1 MMTQKDQRLL
11 VPLSGYPDEVGVWLS
26 ALQDARQRTLG
37 VLENIEPAWL
47 DFGTPGDVES
57 ISTILYHLAAIEAS
71 WLYEDILQ
79 VPLPGEIELLF
90 PYDVRDENG
99 KLTFV
104 SESMADHLK
113 RLEKVRDY
121 FLHEFLNMTSD
132 HFREIQSLP
141 EYDVSPMYVVHHLL
155 QHEAEHRSQIN
166 AIAMKAK
173 MSRGTSMP
181 EEKP

>member
-1 MMTQKDQRLL
+1 MMNQKEQRLL
-11 VPLSGYPDEVGVWLS
+11 IPLSGYPDEVGIWLS
-26 ALQDARQRTLG
+26 ALQDARKRTLR
-37 VLENIEPAWL
+37 VLERIEPAWL
-47 DFGTPGDVES
+47 DFVAPEDGES

-71 WLYEDILQ
+71 WLYEDVLQ

-104 SESMADHLK
+104 SESMGEHLK
-113 RLEKVRDY
+113 RLEKVRDCL
-121 FLHEFLNMTSD
+121 LHEFLNMTSD

-141 EYDVSPMYVVHHLL
+141 EYDVSPMYVLHHLL
-155 QHEAEHRSQIN
+155 QHEAEHRSQID

-173 MSRGTSMP
+173 ISRGTSMP
-181 EEKP
+181 EEKL

>member
-1 MMTQKDQRLL
+1 MIQKDQRLL

-26 ALQDARQRTLG
+26 ALQDARKRTLR
-37 VLENIEPAWL
+37 VLAKIEPSWL
-47 DFGTPGDVES
+47 DFVAPEEGES

-71 WLYEDILQ
+71 WLYEDVLQ
-79 VPLPGEIELLF
+79 GPLPGEIELLF
-90 PYDVRDENG
+90 PYDVRDGTG

-104 SESMADHLK
+104 SESMAEHLK
-113 RLEKVRDY
+113 RLEKVRDCL
-121 FLHEFLNMTSD
+121 LHEFLSMTSD

-141 EYDVSPMYVVHHLL
+141 EYDVSPMYVLHHLL
-155 QHEAEHRSQIN
+155 QHEAEHRSQID

-181 EEKP
+181 EEML